1 MRHAWRLWI
10 GGLLSLLLA
19 ACTTTGRSFDASA
32 MRHFV
37 PGETTLAQA
46 RAWMGEPVALYQQ
59 VGGNTMARW
68 ARSDSLVADALYLN
82 QELWLDFDAQG
93 RYLRVAN
100 RINTPLP
107 AQTPRRDDAG
117 AAAPWPGRD
126 RPGRDRPAP
135 GWPAPVPAA
144 AAVETTPLTVV
155 VPPTP
160 APAPVPATSLPVHG
174 PTGPL
179 EANIM
184 ERGTTPALS
193 LPP

>member
-1 MRHAWRLWI
+1 MRRAWRLWLV
-10 GGLLSLLLA
+10 GLLPLVLA

-59 VGGNTMARW
+59 VGGHTMARW
-68 ARSDSLVADALYLN
+68 ARLDSLVADALYLN

-100 RINTPLP
+100 RINVPLP

-117 AAAPWPGRD
+117 AAGSWPAPAE
-126 RPGRDRPAP
+126 PAP

-155 VPPTP
+155 APAAP
-160 APAPVPATSLPVHG
+160 APAPATSLPVHG

-179 EANIM
+179 EANVM
-184 ERGTTPALS
+184 ERGTTPALT